1 MVAGHPG
8 PHRQAIQSDD
18 AMNAKDSTGDFVI
31 RPTEP
36 SAPGRKSREQ
46 LFSELQVLEAQY
58 EASKEAR
65 RELQAAQEALRDSE
79 ERYRSLYNDTPVMM
93 HSINAEGELVSVN
106 HYWLEVLGYTWEQV
120 RGHKSWQF
128 VTETSRRWV
137 EEVGLPRL
145 REKGEVREAELQFVK
160 RNGAVIDVLLTAIA
174 QRDDLGR
181 IDHVLAYILDITDR
195 KKAEAA
201 LRASEERHRKF
212 FEHSNDAL
220 FVLDPEHNTIL
231 DVNPRTC
238 ELLGYTRE
246 ELLELPMSAVHP
258 HEMPEFEAFVRRV
271 LNEGSGRTDALTCLT
286 KAKMTIAAEISASAV
301 EIDGAGRIVAWVR
314 DISERKHAESALR
327 ESEERFRR
335 LVDRAADSLYVVE
348 DDGRII
354 DVNRQA
360 CEATGYTQGELQRMW
375 VWEIA
380 DWLDLEALERSMEQM
395 ARTGPV
401 TMGGNHTRKDGTQF
415 PVEVRAC
422 LVEERGRQRVLALAR
437 DLTERIKA
445 EEVRHKLSLEKVY
458 LQEEIDREHN
468 VGEIVGS
475 AKSIKKLFRDIERVA
490 GTDSTVLISGE
501 TGTGKELVAR
511 AIHAESGRHDSVLV
525 KVNCAAL
532 SPGLIES
539 ELFGHEKGAFTG
551 AVARREGRFE
561 LADGG
566 SVFLDEIGDLPG
578 ELQVKLLRVLQDGEF
593 ERVGGTRTLKV
604 DVRVI
609 AATNRDLERAVEE
622 GRFRSD
628 LYYRLKV
635 YPIHVPALR
644 DRKEDIPQLVNYF
657 ARKYGSKLGKRLESV
672 PQGALDALIDY
683 PWPGNV
689 RELEN
694 VIERAAIV
702 SRDAELELGDWAGQ
716 AVVVGESEDLL
727 PLDEVQ
733 RRHILKVLG
742 HTGWRVSGPRGAAR
756 VLGMKPTT
764 LQARMTK
771 LGIERNAGS

>member
-1 MVAGHPG
+1 V
-8 PHRQAIQSDD
+8 SDD
-18 AMNAKDSTGDFVI
+18 EMSPKDSTGDFII
-31 RPTEP
+31 RPPEP
-36 SAPGRKSREQ
+36 SGTGRKSRDQ
-46 LFSELQVLEAQY
+46 LVSELQVLEAQY
-58 EASKEAR
+58 EASMEAR
-65 RELQAAQEALRDSE
+65 RALQRAQEALRDSE

-93 HSINAEGELVSVN
+93 HSINGLGELVSVN
-106 HYWLEVLGYTWEQV
+106 DYWLEVLGYEWDEVAGHRSWE
-120 RGHKSWQF
+120 F
-128 VTETSRRWV
+128 VTDDSRRWV
-137 EEVGLPRL
+137 EEVGMPQL
-145 REKGEVREAELQFVK
+145 RQEGAVREAELQFVK
-160 RNGAVIDVLLTAIA
+160 KNGDVIDVLLTAIA
-174 QRDDLGR
+174 RVDELGR
-181 IDHVLAYILDITDR
+181 INHALAYLLDITDR

-238 ELLGYTRE
+238 ELLGYTRD
-246 ELLELPMSAVHP
+246 ELLDLPMSAIHP
-258 HEMPEFEAFVRRV
+258 DEMPEFEAFVRGV
-271 LNEGSGRTDALTCLT
+271 MNEGNGWTDSLTCLSSA
-286 KAKMTIAAEISASAV
+286 KAPIAAEISASAV

-380 DWLDLEALERSMEQM
+380 EWLDLEALKRKMEQM

-401 TMGGNHTRKDGTQF
+401 TMGGDNKRKDGTLF

-422 LVEERGRQRVLALAR
+422 LIEERGRQRVLALAR

-458 LQEEIDREHN
+458 LQEEIDKEHN

-475 AKSIKKLFRDIERVA
+475 SKSVKKLFRDIKRVA
-490 GTDSTVLISGE
+490 GTDSTVLITGE

-511 AIHAESGRHDSVLV
+511 AIHAESSRRDSVLV

-532 SPGLIES
+532 SAGLIES

-578 ELQVKLLRVLQDGEF
+578 ELQVKLLRVLQEGEF
-593 ERVGGTRTLKV
+593 ERVGGTRTIKV
-604 DVRVI
+604 NVRVI

-635 YPIHVPALR
+635 FPIHVPALR
-644 DRKEDIPQLVNYF
+644 ERKEDIPLLVNYF
-657 ARKYGSKLGKRLESV
+657 APKYGSRMGKRLESV
-672 PQGALDALIDY
+672 PQGTLDSLINY

-694 VIERAAIV
+694 VIERAVIV
-702 SRDAELELGDWAGQ
+702 SRGAELELGDWAGQ
-716 AVVVGESEDLL
+716 AMVAGGAAELL
-727 PLDEVQ
+727 PLDEAQ

-742 HTGWRVSGPRGAAR
+742 HTGWRVSGPKGAAR
-756 VLGMKPTT
+756 ILGIKPTT
-764 LQARMTK
+764 LQARMKK
-771 LGIERNAGS
+771 LGIERNPDS

>member
-1 MVAGHPG
+1 
-8 PHRQAIQSDD
+8 
-18 AMNAKDSTGDFVI
+18 MNPKDSTGNFII
-31 RPTEP
+31 RPPEP
-36 SAPGRKSREQ
+36 TKPGRKSRDQ
-46 LFSELQVLEAQY
+46 LVSELQVLEAQY
-58 EASKEAR
+58 EASMEAR
-65 RELQAAQEALRDSE
+65 RALQRAQEALRDSE

-93 HSINAEGELVSVN
+93 HSINGLGELVSVN
-106 HYWLEVLGYTWEQV
+106 DYWLDVLGYTWDEVAGQ
-120 RGHKSWQF
+120 KSWGF
-128 VTETSRRWV
+128 VTADSRRWV
-137 EEVGLPRL
+137 EEVGMPQL
-145 REKGEVREAELQFVK
+145 RQEGAVREAELQFVK
-160 RNGAVIDVLLTAIA
+160 KDGEVIDVLLTAIA

-181 IDHVLAYILDITDR
+181 IDHALAYILDITDR

-220 FVLDPEHNTIL
+220 FVVDPEHNTIL

-238 ELLGYTRE
+238 ELLGYTRD

-258 HEMPEFEAFVRRV
+258 DEMRDFEAFVRDV
-271 LNEGSGRTDALTCLT
+271 LNEGSGWTDALSCLT
-286 KAKMTIAAEISASAV
+286 KAKATIAAEISASAV
-301 EIDGAGRIVAWVR
+301 EIDGARRIVAWVR
-314 DISERKHAESALR
+314 DIGERKRAESALR

-335 LVDRAADSLYVVE
+335 LVERAADSLYVVE

-360 CEATGYTQGELQRMW
+360 CEATGFTQGELQRMW

-380 DWLDLEALERSMEQM
+380 DWLDLEALERRMEQM

-422 LVEERGRQRVLALAR
+422 LIEERGRQRVLALVR

-458 LQEEIDREHN
+458 LQEEIDKEHN
-468 VGEIVGS
+468 VGEIVGNS
-475 AKSIKKLFRDIERVA
+475 KSVKKMFRDIKRVA
-490 GTDSTVLISGE
+490 GTDSTVLITGE

-511 AIHAESGRHDSVLV
+511 AIHAESSRRDSVLV

-532 SPGLIES
+532 SAGLIES

-578 ELQVKLLRVLQDGEF
+578 ELQVKLLRVLQEGEF
-593 ERVGGTRTLKV
+593 ERVGGTRTIKV

-609 AATNRDLERAVEE
+609 AATNRDLDRAVEE
-622 GRFRSD
+622 GRFRTD

-635 YPIHVPALR
+635 YPIHVSALR
-644 DRKEDIPQLVNYF
+644 ERKEDIPLLVNYF
-657 ARKYGSKLGKRLESV
+657 APKYGSKLGKRLESV
-672 PQGALDALIDY
+672 PQGTLDALINY

-694 VIERAAIV
+694 VIERAVIV
-702 SRDAELELGDWAGQ
+702 SRGAELELGDWAGQ
-716 AVVVGESEDLL
+716 AVVAGPSADLF
-727 PLDEVQ
+727 PLDEAQ
-733 RRHILKVLG
+733 RRHILTVLG

-756 VLGMKPTT
+756 ILGMKPTT
-764 LQARMTK
+764 LQARMKK
-771 LGIERNAGS
+771 LGIERNAVS